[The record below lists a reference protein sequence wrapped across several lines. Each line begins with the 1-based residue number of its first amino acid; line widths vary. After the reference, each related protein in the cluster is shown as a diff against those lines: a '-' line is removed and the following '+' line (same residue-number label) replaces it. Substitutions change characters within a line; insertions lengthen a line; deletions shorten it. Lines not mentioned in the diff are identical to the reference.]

1 MRPTHLTERV
11 GVSLVSLQVVSELGW
26 LFREQETSDVGIDA
40 QLEVVLGASMSPGTS
55 GKSTG
60 RLLAVQI
67 KSGPSQF
74 AGAADGG
81 WWYPCDAAHVEYW
94 TSHSL
99 PVVVMLVDTG
109 TRSVYWQH
117 VNLTTWCPRA
127 STSRSS
133 SPRPSSSIRPTPTRW
148 PLRPALNRAPTPS
161 PRPPIVCRRKPVFGS
176 SRPTVPGGPTRRRWP
191 CSSPTPIPP
200 TPCAYCSPHP
210 LPG

>member
-74 AGAADGG
+74 AGATDGG

-99 PVVVMLVDTG
+99 RVVVMLVDTG

-117 VNLTTWCPRA
+117 VNPTTLV
-127 STSRSS
+127 STGKHFKIFVPTAQQLDTANADAAGRSG
-133 SPRPSSSIRPTPTRW
+133 
-148 PLRPALNRAPTPS
+148 PL
-161 PRPPIVCRRKPVFGS
+161 
-176 SRPTVPGGPTRRRWP
+176 
-191 CSSPTPIPP
+191 
-200 TPCAYCSPHP
+200 
-210 LPG
+210 